1 MPSPTRFILRALLPL
16 AALSLAASAPTARAA
31 DNALERIKATGNVN
45 IGFRSG
51 NAIPFS
57 YVLPEQSEPTG
68 YAIDICN
75 RVVEE
80 LRKEL
85 KLSQLKTT
93 FLPVDPKT
101 RFTSLDEGKIDM
113 ECANTTVTADRR
125 KKGYAFSIPYFI
137 TGSKVLVRSDIPAN
151 HIRELAGKTVIVA
164 EGTTTA
170 TMVKDRDNAN
180 GLALKFLY
188 MKKRAEGFAWMEE
201 GKADAIVEDTTV
213 LSAFRSNSK
222 DPNKYK
228 VIGDY
233 LAVEPFA
240 IMFAGE
246 SAGLKVVADKVV
258 RGLMRS
264 GELAKLHTQWFE
276 SPIPPKNV
284 SMEIPLSYL
293 MRDMIKYP
301 NDQINAFP

>member
-1 MPSPTRFILRALLPL
+1 MSISRRLLKMLSVAML
-16 AALSLAASAPTARAA
+16 AGAASTSYGV
-31 DNALERIKATGNVN
+31 DTSLDRIKTTGNVN

-51 NAIPFS
+51 AAIPFS
-57 YVLPEQSEPTG
+57 YMLPDRTEPVG
-68 YAIDICN
+68 YAIDVCN
-75 RVVEE
+75 KVVEE

-85 KLSQLKTT
+85 KLPQLKTT

-113 ECANTTVTADRR
+113 ECANTTVTLDRR

-137 TGSKVLVRSDIPAN
+137 TGAKVLVRSDIPAS

-170 TMVKDRDNAN
+170 AMVKDRDNAN
-180 GLALKFLY
+180 GLALKFMY

-213 LSAFRSNSK
+213 LSSFRANSK
-222 DPNKYK
+222 NPEKYK

-240 IMFAGE
+240 IMFAND
-246 SAGLKVVADKVV
+246 SAGLKVVADKVM
-258 RGLMRS
+258 RNLMRS
-264 GELAKLHTQWFE
+264 GDLARLHTQWFE

-284 SMEIPLSYL
+284 PMEIPMGHL
-293 MRDMIKYP
+293 MKDMIKYP
-301 NDQINAFP
+301 NDQVNAFP